1 MSRFRFSWP
10 IVSALV
16 ALAAL
21 AGCSRSSDHGGDAG
35 RATDAALSVDD
46 PSNGGAMWGAN
57 YFPNIPLTSMNGEK
71 VKFFD
76 DLVKDKV
83 VAINFIYTKCA
94 DACPMETARLLEVQK
109 LLGDRLGK
117 DIFFVSIS
125 IDPAHDTPEVLKS
138 YSQLWHTGPGW
149 TFYTGKDE
157 DITLLRKKLGIW
169 EEDLKKKDHN
179 LSMLIGNQKTGRW
192 MKRSPYENPYV
203 LASQLGS
210 WLSNWKLPQ
219 PTDRNYADAPKVR
232 NISAA
237 EEMFRA
243 RCTSCHTIG
252 GGDIN
257 ALDER
262 RVGPDLLNVGK
273 QRDKAWLLHWMMRPD
288 EMLAQK
294 DALAMKLFAEYK
306 EINMPNLRLTQ
317 DDAESL
323 LGYIAE
329 ESKAVERRA
338 ELMRIAAKSDG
349 GAASVT
355 ADAGPAATP
364 APSTAANH

>member
-1 MSRFRFSWP
+1 MSKFRFGWP
-10 IVSALV
+10 VII

-21 AGCSRSSDHGGDAG
+21 AGYSRSSDNKADAG
-35 RATDAALSVDD
+35 RDAAAAPQD
-46 PSNGGAMWGAN
+46 PSSGGAMWGAN
-57 YFPNIPLTSMNGEK
+57 YFPNVPLTSMNGEK

-125 IDPAHDTPEVLKS
+125 IDPAHDTPEVLKT
-138 YSQLWHTGPGW
+138 YAETWHTGPGW

-179 LSMLIGNQKTGRW
+179 LSMMIGNQKTGRW

-243 RCTSCHTIG
+243 RCTSCHTVG
-252 GGDIN
+252 GGDKT
-257 ALDER
+257 EVEWR

-273 QRDKAWLLHWMMRPD
+273 QRDRAWLLHWMMRPD

-294 DALAMKLFAEYK
+294 DALAMKLFEEYK
-306 EINMPNLRLTQ
+306 QINMPNLRLTQ

-329 ESKAVERRA
+329 ESKAVEHRA
-338 ELMRIAAKSDG
+338 ELARIAAKSAAADG
-349 GAASVT
+349 GAANSES
-355 ADAGPAATP
+355 DAGA
-364 APSTAANH
+364 APSANTTTTANR

>member
-1 MSRFRFSWP
+1 F
-10 IVSALV
+10 
-16 ALAAL
+16 
-21 AGCSRSSDHGGDAG
+21 AGCSRSSDNAADAG
-35 RATDAALSVDD
+35 RGKDAAAAAQD
-46 PSNGGAMWGAN
+46 PSSGGAMWGAN
-57 YFPNIPLTSMNGEK
+57 YFPNVPLVSMNGEK

-125 IDPAHDTPEVLKS
+125 IDPAHDTPEVLKA
-138 YSQLWHTGPGW
+138 YAQNWHTAPGW

-157 DITLLRKKLGIW
+157 DVTLLRKKLGIFD
-169 EEDLKKKDHN
+169 EDIKKKDHN

-203 LASQLGS
+203 LAQQLGS

-219 PTDRNYADAPKVR
+219 PTDRNYADAPPVR
-232 NISAA
+232 NITAG

-243 RCTSCHTIG
+243 RCSSCHTVG
-252 GGDIN
+252 GGDKN
-257 ALDER
+257 EVEER
-262 RVGPDLLNVGK
+262 RVGPDLLNVTK
-273 QRDKAWLLHWMMRPD
+273 QRDRAWLLHWMMRPD
-288 EMLAQK
+288 EMLAQQ
-294 DALAMKLFAEYK
+294 DALAMKLFNEYK
-306 EINMPNLRLTQ
+306 QITMPNLRLSQ

-323 LGYIAE
+323 LGYIEE
-329 ESKAVERRA
+329 ESKGVERRA
-338 ELMRIAAKSDG
+338 ERLRINAKSADG
-349 GAASVT
+349 GAAAT
-355 ADAGPAATP
+355 DGDAGT
-364 APSTAANH
+364 STAIR